1 MAPQFHI
8 CVGLGFISMDL
19 GPADLKS
26 TVEFVGEPARCW
38 LGLLVS
44 CRGMAGDTSQ
54 VTDTWC
60 GMHDTVINRLT
71 NYFASTHL
79 VRLLNQLIT

>member
-26 TVEFVGEPARCW
+26 TVEFVGEPASLLAVGWGCW
-38 LGLLVS
+38 LLVS
-44 CRGMAGDTSQ
+44 CRGMA
-54 VTDTWC
+54 
-60 GMHDTVINRLT
+60 
-71 NYFASTHL
+71 
-79 VRLLNQLIT
+79 

>member
-26 TVEFVGEPARCW
+26 TVEFVGEPTRCW
-38 LGLLVS
+38 LGLLVVGELP
-44 CRGMAGDTSQ
+44 RHGMRYFTGD
-54 VTDTWC
+54 
-60 GMHDTVINRLT
+60 
-71 NYFASTHL
+71 
-79 VRLLNQLIT
+79 

>member
-26 TVEFVGEPARCW
+26 TVEFVGEPVVGELPRH
-38 LGLLVS
+38 
-44 CRGMAGDTSQ
+44 GMRYFTS
-54 VTDTWC
+54 D
-60 GMHDTVINRLT
+60 
-71 NYFASTHL
+71 
-79 VRLLNQLIT
+79 

>member
-38 LGLLVS
+38 LGLGLLVS
-44 CRGMAGDTSQ
+44 CGGMACMTYFTS
-54 VTDTWC
+54 D
-60 GMHDTVINRLT
+60 
-71 NYFASTHL
+71 
-79 VRLLNQLIT
+79 